1 MRSALICLL
10 LALALSACSRT
21 DQRLS
26 RQAQSLMEQGKI
38 EEAQEILEKGL
49 RQFPE
54 STELRQ
60 ERMLLYLLSGQA
72 ELAAAEARQILQTKP
87 SAQPYQ
93 DPLRNP
99 SPAVR
104 CSALRAVA
112 LDPPQGIVAFSLLKK
127 ALHDSDPTVR
137 REAVEATRLLQN
149 SEAVSLLRSAA
160 RDSDWLTRAAAARLL
175 GSRAD
180 PKTLPDLFA
189 LLADRDS
196 YVRRFAR
203 RSLLELAGPAQA
215 EAYLPALQ
223 SSDRTSQVV
232 AALALTRLNDG
243 RGIEILLAEIANPM
257 GIERVEAVKSAARV
271 RDPRVLP
278 AIRTATEDADPE
290 VRVVALIAL
299 GLLQDKDSSP
309 LLKKIYADPTA
320 PRQVHLAAGKAIE
333 LLTQPP
339 SKLDR
344 N

>member
-10 LALALSACSRT
+10 LAVALSACSRT
-21 DQRLS
+21 DQRLA
-26 RQAQSLMEQGKI
+26 RQAQTLIEQAKI
-38 EEAQEILEKGL
+38 EEAQEILEKGIH
-49 RQFPE
+49 QFPQ

-60 ERMLLYLLSGQA
+60 ERMLLYLLGGQA

-87 SAQPYQ
+87 SAQPYR

-112 LDPPQGIVAFSLLKK
+112 LDPPPGIAASSILKK
-127 ALHDSDPTVR
+127 TLHDSDPTVR

-149 SEAVSLLRSAA
+149 SEAIPLLREAA

-175 GSRAD
+175 GNRAD
-180 PKTLPDLFA
+180 PKTLPDLFT

-215 EAYLPALQ
+215 EAYLPAL
-223 SSDRTSQVV
+223 SSTDRTTQVV

-257 GIERVEAVKSAARV
+257 GIERVEAVKSAARI

-278 AIRTATEDADPE
+278 AIRTATGDTDPE

-333 LLTQPP
+333 LLSQPA